1 MNVTLTLIGQVIVF
15 SVLVWFIKGVLWE
28 PMLKV
33 LEDRKARIA
42 DGLAAAEKGKH
53 EEELARQKALDELKK
68 AKAEAAEIIAQAQKR
83 AGEIVDEAKNAA
95 IDEQGRVKAAAQAEI
110 EQEVSRA
117 RETLRTQ
124 VATLAVSGAEKIL
137 GKEIDAAA
145 HAKALDELAAQI

>member
-1 MNVTLTLIGQVIVF
+1 MNVTATLIGQMIVF
-15 SVLVWFIKGVLWE
+15 SVLVWFVKSVLWE

-68 AKAEAAEIIAQAQKR
+68 AKAEAAEIVAQAQKR
-83 AGEIVDEAKNAA
+83 ASEIVDEAKNAA
-95 IDEQGRVKAAAQAEI
+95 VEEAGRVKVAAQADI

-117 RETLRTQ
+117 RESLRTQ
-124 VATLAVSGAEKIL
+124 VAALAVAGAEKIL
-137 GKEIDAAA
+137 GREVDAKA

>member
-1 MNVTLTLIGQVIVF
+1 MNVTATLIGQMIVF
-15 SVLVWFIKGVLWE
+15 SILIWFIKGVLWE

-68 AKAEAAEIIAQAQKR
+68 AKAEAAEIVAQAQKR
-83 AGEIVDEAKNAA
+83 AAEIVDEAKNAA
-95 IDEQGRVKAAAQAEI
+95 VEEANRVKVAAQADI

-117 RETLRTQ
+117 RESLRSQ
-124 VATLAVSGAEKIL
+124 VAALAIAGAEKIL
-137 GKEIDAAA
+137 GREVDAKA